1 MTRLKQ
7 TILGATLIAATGFG
21 LAAQAGSKS
30 DDAAELQQFL
40 ASNQSLTQAIT
51 AAETA
56 AGGKAMDAGWEGD
69 TATAGTFEVVIAKAD
84 GTLSRALVAADG
96 TVQVTAMVDDNNP
109 DGDKSEEKGAE
120 TDDDQDGD
128 KG

>member
-30 DDAAELQQFL
+30 DDAAEVQHFM
-40 ASNQSLTQAIT
+40 ASSQNLTQAIA
-51 AAETA
+51 AAEKA
-56 AGGKAMDAGWEGD
+56 IGGKAMEAGWEGK
-69 TATAGTFEVVIAKAD
+69 TATAGAFEVTIAKAD
-84 GTLSRALVAADG
+84 GTLSKALIAADG
-96 TVQVTAMVDDNNP
+96 TVQVTAMVDDNDQ
-109 DGDKSEEKGAE
+109 DGDKSDEKGAE
-120 TDDDQDGD
+120 TDADQDGD

>member
-30 DDAAELQQFL
+30 DDAAEMQQFL
-40 ASNQSLTQAIT
+40 ASNQSLTQAIA
-51 AAETA
+51 AAEKA
-56 AGGKAMDAGWEGD
+56 VGGKAMDAGWEGE
-69 TATAGTFEVVIAKAD
+69 TATAGAFEVVIAKAD
-84 GTLSRALVAADG
+84 GTLSKAVVAADG
-96 TVQVTAMVDDNNP
+96 TVQVTAMVDDNDH
-109 DGDKSEEKGAE
+109 DGNNADEKDGE